1 MQCGYV
7 VEGETSPGVEMS
19 PSERARLS
27 LEKKR
32 RRARFKTER
41 RPRGRL
47 PSSSPPPPPP
57 PPHIFA
63 AFVLMTTHSL
73 TA

>member
-47 PSSSPPPPPP
+47 RRPF
-57 PPHIFA
+57 ILLDILLLLA
-63 AFVLMTTHSL
+63 A
-73 TA
+73 